1 MYFLPSLDPR
11 PPPALSLQYTQG
23 RPAKLHHVLHIHD
36 NRWTNGGQ
44 CLIPVASGRN
54 GRKEGA
60 VSKLL
65 QHNWLADYN
74 GRCLEYHLSN
84 ADPIPF
90 PRLTV
95 LAGIK
100 GKI

>member
-11 PPPALSLQYTQG
+11 PPPALSLQYTWG
-23 RPAKLHHVLHIHD
+23 RPAKPHHVLHIHD

-54 GRKEGA
+54 GKKEGA

-74 GRCLEYHLSN
+74 GRCPGVPLIKCRPHPLSSAHSACRN
-84 ADPIPF
+84 
-90 PRLTV
+90 
-95 LAGIK
+95 
-100 GKI
+100 